1 MEKEGISKTKTVNH
15 VKQRSKKRRR
25 IKRSRRLHKHEV
37 EEEVKCAS
45 SASDSDESLG
55 TFCDRYERK
64 QKTKKDVHPN
74 PPVNAQEDTPL
85 SSSLFQDPLMKDFK
99 SYVATRNKLKRKWG
113 MSAVKSE

>member
-15 VKQRSKKRRR
+15 VKRRSKKRRK

-64 QKTKKDVHPN
+64 QKTKKGMFVYFRNIKITNDDVI
-74 PPVNAQEDTPL
+74 
-85 SSSLFQDPLMKDFK
+85 
-99 SYVATRNKLKRKWG
+99 KLID
-113 MSAVKSE
+113 